1 MARYPAW
8 HEMSDQEKFEF
19 LRERCMVLS
28 NAVGSLGDQVQGL
41 HERLYKLEGMMI
53 EGSDN

>member
-1 MARYPAW
+1 MARYSAW

-19 LRERCMVLS
+19 LRERCMILS

-41 HERLYKLEGMMI
+41 HERLCKLEGMMI